1 MTSCSRESWYLV
13 FHVFRLLAFHFLSL
27 LLERLPSSPSC
38 LQLNTC
44 THAAG
49 RAWSSSW
56 ERQLCSCRQLKG
68 VQDYQCSTTTNLFYT
83 KIIVSCLVV
92 RCTLLQHLR
101 QYCKCVIACDCHL
114 HIDMIIL
121 PRQNFSLLQ
130 YRCVQYRQCATQQE
144 IVNCLTTPRS
154 VQGVCRHSTCH
165 LAAHLL
171 ANHIHGLLGQLV

>member
-1 MTSCSRESWYLV
+1 MTSCSRKSWYLV
-13 FHVFRLLAFHFLSL
+13 FHVFSLLAFHFLSL

-56 ERQLCSCRQLKG
+56 ERQLCSCRQLKD
-68 VQDYQCSTTTNLFYT
+68 VQDCRCGTTTNLFYT

-92 RCTLLQHLR
+92 HCTLLQHLR
-101 QYCKCVIACDCHL
+101 QYCRCVIVCDCHL

-130 YRCVQYRQCATQQE
+130 YRWHNVQPSKK
-144 IVNCLTTPRS
+144 L
-154 VQGVCRHSTCH
+154 
-165 LAAHLL
+165 
-171 ANHIHGLLGQLV
+171 